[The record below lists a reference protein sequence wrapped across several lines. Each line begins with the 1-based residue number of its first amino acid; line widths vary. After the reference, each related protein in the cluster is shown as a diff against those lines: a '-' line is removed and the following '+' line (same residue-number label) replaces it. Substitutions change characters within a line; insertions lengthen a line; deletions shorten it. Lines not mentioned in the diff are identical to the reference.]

1 MDELKLKLSTKFMR
15 GVIAK
20 IISKTVSKK
29 LGYQIDIQVNEI
41 EVETIDGKIHLH
53 TSVDADMNYEDFK
66 NIIKSTGLD

>member
-41 EVETIDGKIHLH
+41 EVETINGKIHLH
-53 TSVDADMNYEDFK
+53 ASVDADMNYEDFK

>member
-29 LGYQIDIQVNEI
+29 LGYQIGIQVNEI
-41 EVETIDGKIHLH
+41 EVETINGKIHLH